1 MKPFIKWPGG
11 KTEELKI
18 ILENL
23 AENINRF
30 YEPFVGGGAVYFA
43 VDNIKE
49 YYINDKSNE
58 LINLY
63 KSIQSKNNIFFYAI
77 KEIDKCW
84 KILEKISEDYIYKL
98 SDLYNEY
105 KLNRISDAQLKIN
118 IQRFIINNAEKFNG
132 ILNDEFIIDEKRI
145 LLELE
150 NNLFKKLKR
159 MKKIEKDKGE
169 LSIDD
174 IKLNIETGFKSGIY
188 TYFRFLYNNFDK
200 LKLNEHFISSI
211 YYFIREYCY
220 SSMFRYN
227 RNGGFNVPYG
237 GSSYNNKYL
246 TNKIEYIESFEMQN
260 KLGKT
265 EIYSLDFADFF
276 DKVELDENDFI
287 FLDPPYDSSFSTYAN
302 NEFSNDDHI
311 RLANFCKNTR
321 AKFMLVIKNT
331 DFIFN
336 LYKEF
341 NIKTFDKKYVVSF
354 QNRNDKR
361 AEHLLIT
368 NYDIYNKGNKQ
379 WIN

>member
-18 ILENL
+18 ILDNL
-23 AENINRF
+23 PKNIKNF

-43 VDNIKE
+43 IDNIDK
-49 YYINDKSNE
+49 YFINDKSKE

-63 KSIQSKNNIFFYAI
+63 KSIQVKNEKFFYTI

-84 KILEKISEDYIYKL
+84 KSLEKISEDYIYELLTLYKDYKADKIC
-98 SDLYNEY
+98 DLE
-105 KLNRISDAQLKIN
+105 LKMSIEK
-118 IQRFIINNAEKFNG
+118 FIICNANEFNG
-132 ILNDEFIIDEKRI
+132 ILNDELIIDGKRI
-145 LLELE
+145 LVELE

-159 MKKIEKDKGE
+159 MKKIEKEKGE
-169 LSIDD
+169 LSINDV
-174 IKLNIETGFKSGIY
+174 KLNIETGFKSGLY
-188 TYFRFLYNNFDK
+188 THFRFLYNNSDT
-200 LKLNEHFISSI
+200 LMLNRHFISAI

-227 RNGGFNVPYG
+227 KNGGFNVPYG
-237 GSSYNNKYL
+237 GSSYNSKYL
-246 TNKIEYIESFEMQN
+246 TKKIEYIESEDIKK
-260 KLGKT
+260 KLDIT
-265 EIYSLDFADFF
+265 QVYSLDFEEFF
-276 DKVELDENDFI
+276 SEVNLDKNDFI

-302 NEFSNDDHI
+302 NKFLNEDHI

-331 DFIFN
+331 DFIYD
-336 LYKEF
+336 LYKGF

-368 NYDIYNKGNKQ
+368 NYGFKRK
-379 WIN
+379 